1 MFPDLVLRVPRP
13 TMRKVL
19 RENTSN
25 VPEIAWLPHSER
37 DIQSCLITSD
47 LF

>member
-1 MFPDLVLRVPRP
+1 VFPDLVLRVSRP
-13 TMRKVL
+13 TVRKGL
-19 RENTSN
+19 RENTSS
-25 VPEIAWLPHSER
+25 VPEIAWPPHSER

>member
-1 MFPDLVLRVPRP
+1 MFPDLVLRVSRP

-19 RENTSN
+19 RENTSS
-25 VPEIAWLPHSER
+25 VPEIARPPHSER
-37 DIQSCLITSD
+37 DIQSCLIRSD